1 MRLDDREQ
9 EKRYDHHND
18 QQDRTAKMP
27 AASCYPRH
35 DVADGDRS
43 QASDKKKGQ
52 QVGIHRFS
60 SAIVLSIEPGPSV
73 LETAPG
79 GQEPNANADLLLYH
93 VTARQR
99 PSVGC
104 KRHGPSINLAIGSKR
119 LIEGAGRRSVGDGAK

>member
-35 DVADGDRS
+35 DVADGDRG
-43 QASDKKKGQ
+43 QACDEKKGQ

-60 SAIVLSIEPGPSV
+60 SAIAFSSEPGSAV
-73 LETAPG
+73 LETAAC

-104 KRHGPSINLAIGSKR
+104 KRHGPSISLAIGSKR
-119 LIEGAGRRSVGDGAK
+119 LIEGAGRRGVADRAE